1 LIEVLRLAERLEQFR
16 LGAQRDVLS
25 RPRGR
30 VAMAEEIGREAT
42 PLAAEARHDLA
53 PIIAVEEGAVH
64 EQRRGPFPALRIG
77 DLSDARP
84 HVLLLLCHD
93 GPFPL

>member
-1 LIEVLRLAERLEQFR
+1 
-16 LGAQRDVLS
+16 
-25 RPRGR
+25 
-30 VAMAEEIGREAT
+30 MAEEIGREAM
-42 PLAAEARHDLA
+42 PVAGEARHDVA
-53 PIIAVEEGAVH
+53 PIIAVEEDAVH
-64 EQRRGPFPALRIG
+64 EQRRGPFPTLHIG